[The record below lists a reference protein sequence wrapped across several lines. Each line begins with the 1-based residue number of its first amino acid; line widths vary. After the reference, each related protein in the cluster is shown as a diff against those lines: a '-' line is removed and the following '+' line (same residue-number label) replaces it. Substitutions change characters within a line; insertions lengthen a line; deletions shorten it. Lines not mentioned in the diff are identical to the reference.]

1 MLLAVAPIAPG
12 QGLAADVLRSIESRW
27 LPFAYAIA
35 TALTVLLAS
44 GAPDRRRWLAS
55 HFWIYLAVPATRA
68 LAAFGFDLE
77 PSVAG
82 APYVAVVAV
91 IAWRGLVAIW
101 RSRTTCPD
109 RAIGRRLGLVA
120 FATMLALLPYERT
133 VQPTQSDEP
142 HYLLIMES
150 IVQDHDLDLRN
161 NYDRAD
167 YADYYPGILPDR
179 HVIISGESQLP
190 IRDLGLPL
198 LGALPFAIAR
208 RTGVLVLMCLIGAAI
223 AWRGFTLL
231 RTLRFSRD
239 SALLA
244 AAGVALLH
252 PVFTYSTQI
261 YPDLPAALAVLLVAE
276 LLARPPTAWRLA
288 GASALLGLLPW
299 LTIRGWFP
307 VVGLGLVVAY
317 QVLRPFAG
325 GFTWSRV
332 RALAAAALPFAA
344 LVVGLS
350 LVDLRLFGMFVPNA
364 GYLLIRDAQP
374 VLTYTPQLG
383 IPGLFLDRTFGL
395 LSRAPVYA
403 LTFFGAVPLFR
414 HARAT
419 RSPAIVALFLG
430 WLAYVLYIGDIA
442 YWWADGSPSS
452 RYLLATIAF
461 PMVALAAGLERLRGD
476 VGRAAVATA
485 AGWTAAVTAIFAL
498 MPNLRYDLAADVR
511 DGAPGQL
518 WVYVTKILRVDLALL
533 FPSLVRAA
541 PVDAVVTGVW
551 AALLALVVVLGARRR
566 AAPVVPPDGPS
577 MSM

>member
-1 MLLAVAPIAPG
+1 M
-12 QGLAADVLRSIESRW
+12 ESRW

-35 TALTVLLAS
+35 TAITLLLAS

-68 LAAFGFDLE
+68 LAIFGFDLE

-91 IAWRGLVAIW
+91 IAWRGMAAIW
-101 RSRTTCPD
+101 GSRALCPD

-120 FATMLALLPYERT
+120 LATMLALLPYERT

-161 NYDRAD
+161 DYDRAD
-167 YADYYPGILPDR
+167 YADYYPDILPDR

-208 RTGVLVLMCLIGAAI
+208 RTGVLVLMCLVGAAI
-223 AWRGFTLL
+223 AWRGFALL

-244 AAGVALLH
+244 AAAVAFLH

-261 YPDLPAALAVLLVAE
+261 YPDLPAALVVLLVAE
-276 LLARPPTAWRLA
+276 LLARPPTIRRFA

-317 QVLRPFAG
+317 LALRPLAA
-325 GFTWSRV
+325 GFTRSRV
-332 RALAAAALPFAA
+332 LAVAAAALPFAA
-344 LVVGLS
+344 LVVALS

-374 VLTYTPQLG
+374 VLVYTPQLG

-395 LSRAPVYA
+395 LSRAPLYA
-403 LTFFGAVPLFR
+403 LAFFGAVPLLR

-430 WLAYVLYIGDIA
+430 WLAYLLYIGDIA

-461 PMVALAAGLERLRGD
+461 PMVALAAGLDRVRGD
-476 VGRAAVATA
+476 LGRAAVATA
-485 AGWTAAVTAIFAL
+485 AGWTAAITAIFAL
-498 MPNLRYDLAADVR
+498 MPNLRYDLASDVR

-518 WVYVTKILRVDLALL
+518 WVYLTKILRVDLALL

-541 PVDAVVTGVW
+541 PIDAVVTLAW
-551 AALLALVVVLGARRR
+551 AALLGALVVLGARRP
-566 AAPVVPPDGPS
+566 AAPVIPPDGPS
-577 MSM
+577 MAM

>member
-1 MLLAVAPIAPG
+1 
-12 QGLAADVLRSIESRW
+12 
-27 LPFAYAIA
+27 
-35 TALTVLLAS
+35 
-44 GAPDRRRWLAS
+44 
-55 HFWIYLAVPATRA
+55 
-68 LAAFGFDLE
+68 
-77 PSVAG
+77 
-82 APYVAVVAV
+82 
-91 IAWRGLVAIW
+91 
-101 RSRTTCPD
+101 
-109 RAIGRRLGLVA
+109 
-120 FATMLALLPYERT
+120 

-577 MSM
+577 MAM